1 MGTEEQ
7 LEEIVQDQT
16 IKVNLV
22 GLKYM
27 KSQKIWRFEFDVYEE
42 ENPKVKSLMDQI
54 NKDFYLALVPLDN
67 KQDNA

>member
-1 MGTEEQ
+1 METEEGIDQ
-7 LEEIVQDQT
+7 TIQDQT